1 MTAHIAVFFVALGL
15 SLVATPLVRH
25 VAIRLGVLDMPGD
38 RKIHA
43 SPIPLLG
50 GVAVYVA
57 FVAAVSL
64 FGGEHP
70 AGYLRQLAA
79 ILAGGTMVAAVG
91 FWDDSRGK
99 RLGPAVKLV
108 GELLGAIVLIWAG
121 IQVEFLRHPVLNVLI
136 TIVWVV
142 GITNAINFLDNMDG
156 LSTGVA
162 AVGAAFF
169 FLLAITNGQYLVASL
184 SAAMLGAALGF
195 LRYNFI
201 LTGTAGRAT
210 IFMGDT
216 GALFLG
222 FVLAALGIKLRFE
235 NTDLV
240 TWMIPVLVLGLPIF
254 DTTLVVF
261 SRLRR
266 GVPPYRGGKD
276 HFSHRLVT
284 LGLTRREAVL
294 VLYLIAVAFGMC
306 AMFLLRASVEEAYFT
321 AAVVLAVC
329 LGVLVRLEQVPLSRN
344 G

>member
-1 MTAHIAVFFVALGL
+1 MAGYIVIFFAALAV
-15 SLVATPLVRH
+15 STIATPIARQ
-25 VAIRLGVLDMPGD
+25 VAIRLGVVDMPGA

-50 GVAVYVA
+50 GVAVYLA
-57 FVAAVSL
+57 FVLSVL
-64 FGGEHP
+64 LLGGDQP
-70 AGYLRQLAA
+70 PGYLRQPAA
-79 ILAGGTMVAAVG
+79 ILAGGTLVAAVG

-99 RLGPAVKLV
+99 RLGPLAKLV
-108 GELLGAIVLIWAG
+108 AECLGAAILIWAG
-121 IQVEFLRHPVLNVLI
+121 VQVEFLRQPELNLAVTVL
-136 TIVWVV
+136 WVV
-142 GITNAINFLDNMDG
+142 GITNAVNFLDNMDG

-162 AVGAAFF
+162 AVAAAFF
-169 FLLAITNGQYLVASL
+169 FLLAITNGQFLVASM
-184 SAAMLGAALGF
+184 SAALLGAALGF

-201 LTGTAGRAT
+201 LTGSNSKAT

-240 TWMIPVLVLGLPIF
+240 TWMIPVLVLGLPVF
-254 DTTLVVF
+254 DTTLVTI

-266 GVPPYRGGKD
+266 RVAPYVGGKD

-284 LGLTRREAVL
+284 LGLTHREAVL

-306 AMFLLRASVEEAYFT
+306 ALFLLSASIEEGYFT
-321 AAVVLAVC
+321 AGVIAAACLLVLI
-329 LGVLVRLEQVPLSRN
+329 RLEKVPV
-344 G
+344 